1 MVRRSARCTIVDREQ
16 ADPRRAVLPDQIP
29 QSASPKG
36 DSARELADI
45 DVTPRPIECQCHGER
60 NERLLRH
67 QRNCQPRREARQNL
81 ILVVE
86 RLEGEQ
92 SNSAGRIAPCIDP
105 MVSDV

>member
-1 MVRRSARCTIVDREQ
+1 
-16 ADPRRAVLPDQIP
+16 VL
-29 QSASPKG
+29 AS
-36 DSARELADI
+36 LADI

-86 RLEGEQ
+86 RLEGEKG
-92 SNSAGRIAPCIDP
+92 NSAGRIAPCIDP